1 VLLTAV
7 HQMTDNSCMR
17 IANIDPLGEIAT
29 SLLRDAAAEVRPLY
43 GQASAEPMAAPTN
56 DPLGARDLYV
66 AAFIDSSSVACGALR
81 ELDRT
86 TAEVRRMYVRPEH
99 RRKRVGD
106 AILAHLVASARELGY
121 ERIVV
126 ETGNRQGPAT
136 ALYRHHGFRPIAPF
150 GEHVKDVTSLCYELH
165 IDGANA

>member
-1 VLLTAV
+1 
-7 HQMTDNSCMR
+7 MR

-43 GQASAEPMAAPTN
+43 SRPSAEPTPVPTN
-56 DPLGARDLYV
+56 DPLGIRELYV
-66 AAFIDSSSVACGALR
+66 AAFMDSSPVGCGALR
-81 ELDRT
+81 AVDRT

-106 AILAHLVASARELGY
+106 TILAHLIASARKLGY

-126 ETGNRQGPAT
+126 ETGNRQVPAIS
-136 ALYRHHGFRPIAPF
+136 LYQHRGFTPIAPF
-150 GEHVKDVTSLCYELH
+150 GEHVNDATSLCYELR
-165 IDGANA
+165 IEVADA